1 MSSGDAGAGAAPAG
15 GTGAAL
21 GTQVLRYSGIHT
33 VGVVVSNVL
42 TFASIILVANF
53 IDPSAFGQLGLL
65 LFLSGLMTLL
75 FTVASKQGTM
85 KRTFGGDDDD
95 DDDDDDDEL
104 STTPRR
110 TLGTGLI
117 LITLV
122 SVLGTL
128 ATVAL
133 AEPISDGL
141 LGEESSHSLV
151 IWAAIA
157 GGTGA
162 VYRVASITIW
172 LERRPYPY
180 IAVEAS
186 RPVFSLLA
194 IVPLLIAGAGLEGA
208 IAGTALGSALATV
221 FALIL
226 LRGSWEWVF
235 DPREAIA
242 IYRKGAIRVPLVLS
256 MWIVGYADI
265 FILSRFVSDA
275 DLGTYTLASR
285 AGFLAAFLPAGY
297 RKALR
302 PLQKTT
308 TFRAVEDE
316 YGVGNARGT
325 QFGYFVLMLSGVMV
339 AITVFANV
347 LVRVAPSSY
356 ADAAPLIPL
365 LALGLSA
372 PTAYRMLNKSV
383 KYADKRIPFIAGAVV
398 AALLFIGLAVLL
410 IPEVGPEGAPLAM
423 MGAFIPPA
431 MFIFWRSQRGR
442 SPIELP
448 WRSMLTAAGLAV
460 VIAYLHSLLDIGG
473 LIPQVVIGVFA
484 VSLWAVLALAMGA
497 VPSYHRAPLIEIARG
512 LIGRSLSARFDP
524 ALGLSAIPR
533 PERRA
538 LRRAILGRKAA
549 PEATRGLVEVGEGD
563 EARLLVEIL
572 RRVAVEGG
580 TPGLPDD
587 YDSTASPERDQGIGE
602 FLFDPGPI
610 AGRDQIGKRLIGD
623 GVAQAYDLHTLEDT
637 ITKLRATPR
646 AIWKSPDGSGG
657 PG

>member
-1 MSSGDAGAGAAPAG
+1 VSREGDGASSKPAG

-42 TFASIILVANF
+42 NFASVILVANF
-53 IDPSAFGQLGLL
+53 IDPGAFGQLGLL

-95 DDDDDDDEL
+95 DDEDDAEI
-104 STTPRR
+104 SATPRQ
-110 TLGTGLI
+110 TLGTGLV
-117 LITLV
+117 LIALVSTVGTLV
-122 SVLGTL
+122 VL
-128 ATVAL
+128 AA
-133 AEPISDGL
+133 AEPISDWL
-141 LGEESSHSLV
+141 LGEDSAHSLV

-157 GGTGA
+157 GGAGA
-162 VYRVASITIW
+162 LYRVSSIAIW
-172 LERRPYPY
+172 LERRPNPY

-186 RPVFSLLA
+186 RPVFSLIA

-208 IAGTALGSALATV
+208 IAGTALGSALATA
-221 FALIL
+221 FALVL
-226 LRGSWEWVF
+226 LRGSWEWCF

-256 MWIVGYADI
+256 MWVVGYADV
-265 FILSRFVSDA
+265 FILSRFVSDV
-275 DLGTYTLASR
+275 DLGNYTLASR
-285 AGFLAAFLPAGY
+285 AAFLAAFLPAGY

-347 LVRVAPSSY
+347 VVRVAPPSY

-383 KYADKRIPFIAGAVV
+383 KYADKRIPFIVGAVV
-398 AALLFIGLAVLL
+398 AALLFIALAVVL
-410 IPEVGPEGAPLAM
+410 IQALGSEGAPLAM
-423 MGAFIPPA
+423 ILAFTPPGL
-431 MFIFWRSQRGR
+431 FIFWRSQHGR
-442 SPIELP
+442 SPIKMP
-448 WRSMLTAAGLAV
+448 WRSMAISVGLAV
-460 VIAYLHSLLDIGG
+460 AIAYLHSLLDVGG
-473 LIPQVVIGVFA
+473 LIPQIVIGIVA
-484 VSLWAVLALAMGA
+484 VALWTVLTLVLGGI
-497 VPSYHRAPLIEIARG
+497 PSYHRAPLIEIARG
-512 LIGRSLSARFDP
+512 LVGRSVSAQFDP

-538 LRRAILGRKAA
+538 LRRAILGRKDA
-549 PEATRGLVEVGEGD
+549 PSATRGLVEVEEGD
-563 EARLLVEIL
+563 EARLLVEVL

-587 YDSTASPERDQGIGE
+587 YDSIDSPERDQGVGE
-602 FLFDPGPI
+602 FLFASGPI
-610 AGRDQIGKRLIGD
+610 AERDQIGKRLIGE

-637 ITKLRATPR
+637 IARLRGTPR
-646 AIWKSPDGSGG
+646 AIWKNPDGSGSG
-657 PG
+657 